1 MRIPPPEI
9 PAVVTLIELSRVL
22 SFCILLCL
30 YQSEY
35 FDNNVL
41 YFCLNESLP
50 IRNFISGK
58 SLSVSFICL

>member
-9 PAVVTLIELSRVL
+9 PAVVTLIELSRSYL
-22 SFCILLCL
+22 SAFYYVYINLNILTIM
-30 YQSEY
+30 Y
-35 FDNNVL
+35 FIFV
-41 YFCLNESLP
+41 LNESLP